1 MSKKHK
7 KKQNRKKGS
16 GLAKLPVIIGE
27 DKEGLHAL
35 VPAVAPAEVIEDEM
49 TRNFQEK
56 LRKSPLWD
64 EMVKQYGLEKAEE
77 LLKQCR
83 AEVKRR

>member
-7 KKQNRKKGS
+7 KKHKKRRS
-16 GLAKLPVIIGE
+16 ADTIPPVVIGE

-35 VPAVAPAEVIEDEM
+35 VPAIAPAKVLEDEM

-64 EMVKQYGLEKAEE
+64 EMVKKYGLEKAEE